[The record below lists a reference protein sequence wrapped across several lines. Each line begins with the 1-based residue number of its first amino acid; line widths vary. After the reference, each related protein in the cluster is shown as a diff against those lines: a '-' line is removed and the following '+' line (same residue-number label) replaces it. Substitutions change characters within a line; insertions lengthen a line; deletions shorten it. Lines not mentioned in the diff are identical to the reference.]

1 MILEILLICSAIT
14 ILLLG
19 FFLSRLMKKV
29 EFYENWISEF
39 KRKVNYVY
47 NGITEIDTL
56 GAFESEDETG
66 FMFTEMK
73 NLVEELNGYV
83 SVEEEIWIENK

>member
-1 MILEILLICSAIT
+1 MILEIVII
-14 ILLLG
+14 ILLGIISIGG
-19 FFLSRLMKKV
+19 FFSVRLMKKV